1 MLELINITAG
11 YHGRHLLEDANA
23 TLAKGELATLV
34 GANGAGKSTLLRIM
48 SGDLAPLDG
57 EVTVAGRPL
66 GGMSR
71 RELARLVSV
80 VNTDRV
86 EADALTVRE
95 VVEMG
100 RYPHTGFFGRFGADD
115 RRIVD
120 EALAVTGTERFSTRN
135 VSTLSDG
142 ERQKV
147 MVARALAQ
155 DTPVVLLDEPTAFLD
170 VAGRVEL
177 LNLLRRLA
185 AECDKAVLL
194 SSHHI
199 SSALELSDRLW
210 LMPGDRTLVVDT
222 PANLIAAQKAAEPGN
237 PLDRLFAGRNVTFDP
252 LRLDYR

>member
-11 YHGRHLLEDANA
+11 YHGRHLLEGANA
-23 TLAKGELATLV
+23 ILAKGELATLV

-57 EVTVAGRPL
+57 ELKVAGLTL
-66 GGMSR
+66 GGMPR

-100 RYPHTGFFGRFGADD
+100 RYPHTGFFGRLGADD
-115 RRIVD
+115 RRIVG
-120 EALAVTGTERFSTRN
+120 EALAMTGTECFSTRN

-199 SSALELSDRLW
+199 SSALELSDKLW

-222 PANLIAAQKAAEPGN
+222 PANLIAAQKAAEPVN
-237 PLDRLFAGRNVTFDP
+237 ALDRLFAGRNITFDP
-252 LRLDYR
+252 MRLDYR

>member
-11 YHGRHLLEDANA
+11 YHGRHLLEGANA
-23 TLAKGELATLV
+23 TLTKGELATLV

-48 SGDLAPLDG
+48 SGDLAPLEG

-100 RYPHTGFFGRFGADD
+100 RYPHTGFFGRLGADD

-199 SSALELSDRLW
+199 SSALELSDKLW

-222 PANLIAAQKAAEPGN
+222 PANLIAAQKAAEPAN
-237 PLDRLFAGRNVTFDP
+237 ALDRLFAGRNVTFDP
-252 LRLDYR
+252 MRLDYR